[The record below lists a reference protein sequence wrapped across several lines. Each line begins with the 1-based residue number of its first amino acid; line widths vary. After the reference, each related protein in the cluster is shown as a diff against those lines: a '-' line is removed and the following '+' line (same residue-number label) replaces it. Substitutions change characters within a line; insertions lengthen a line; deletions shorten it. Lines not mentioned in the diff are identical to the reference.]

1 MLLVTFNSLVASDAE
16 QVRSKVVLCLWQ
28 EARKEQNQFLL
39 FFFLANERACLL
51 KKTRVFY
58 LKLTMWHVLPLLC
71 TSNKRI
77 RTGYKCKARRQH
89 LLVLLCLLV
98 LCYLRLEG
106 RKKHASSL
114 HKGAIVCILTVR
126 RVTGR
131 NTRNC
136 FASQGL
142 KNKNTKQLGCGCGCG
157 KATTT
162 TTTTTIRFLRHF
174 PYCFA
179 KFSSVLFKNLLAFHI
194 NPFVLC
200 QHNGANHS
208 N

>member
-1 MLLVTFNSLVASDAE
+1 M
-16 QVRSKVVLCLWQ
+16 QSKTTALAGTAVL
-28 EARKEQNQFLL
+28 
-39 FFFLANERACLL
+39 ACA
-51 KKTRVFY
+51 
-58 LKLTMWHVLPLLC
+58 VLP
-71 TSNKRI
+71 S
-77 RTGYKCKARRQH
+77 
-89 LLVLLCLLV
+89 CL
-98 LCYLRLEG
+98 RHSEA

-162 TTTTTIRFLRHF
+162 TTTIRFLRHF

-179 KFSSVLFKNLLAFHI
+179 KFSSVLFKNLLAFHM

>member
-106 RKKHASSL
+106 RKKGASSL
-114 HKGAIVCILTVR
+114 HKGAIVCILTVHPTDGSQDATR
-126 RVTGR
+126 ASSCFLVPFIALHVTSNKAILLGYKRMGAIKR
-131 NTRNC
+131 NSNC
-136 FASQGL
+136 L
-142 KNKNTKQLGCGCGCG
+142 
-157 KATTT
+157 
-162 TTTTTIRFLRHF
+162 
-174 PYCFA
+174 
-179 KFSSVLFKNLLAFHI
+179 
-194 NPFVLC
+194 
-200 QHNGANHS
+200 
-208 N
+208 